1 MIIDN
6 PRAEHLTALRRIWQ
20 QAFGDSD
27 SFLDSFFETGF
38 AFERCR
44 CIFSNGSP
52 VAAVYLFDGMWGS
65 RKAAYLYALAV
76 EEAHRGQGLSRLLL
90 TDTHGMLRREGYGIA
105 VLEAASE
112 PLRAYYER
120 MGYRLFGSRQE
131 KTVCQGREAAACSR
145 LGCLGYEEKRR
156 QLLPPGS
163 ITQEGALT
171 EFLQTQAELWGGDG
185 FVAALSR
192 QEPVVL
198 EFLGDVKKLP
208 GFLKARKLPKATVR
222 MTGGT
227 PSSMYLSL
235 DGTSEAPA
243 YFGLPMD

>member
-6 PRAEHLTALRRIWQ
+6 PSPEHLPVLRRIWQ

-44 CIFSNGSP
+44 CIFLKSEP
-52 VAAVYLFDGMWGS
+52 VAAVYLLDGMWET
-65 RKAAYLYALAV
+65 RKVAYIYALAV
-76 EEAHRGQGLSRLLL
+76 EEAYRGQGLSRLLL
-90 TDTHGMLRREGYGIA
+90 TDTHGALQREGYAGV

-112 PLRAYYER
+112 SLQTYYQR
-120 MGYRLFGSRQE
+120 LGYQLFGSRQE
-131 KTVCQGREAAACSR
+131 KTVCWGKEAVDCSQ
-145 LGCLGYEEKRR
+145 LGCLGYEQKRR
-156 QLLPPGS
+156 QLLPPGG
-163 ITQEGALT
+163 ITQEGAMT

-192 QEPVVL
+192 QEPMVL
-198 EFLGDVKKLP
+198 EFLGDVQKLP
-208 GFLKARKLPKATVR
+208 GFLRARNLPKATVR
-222 MTGGT
+222 LPGETA
-227 PSSMYLSL
+227 SSMYLRL
-235 DGTSEAPA
+235 DGKPETPA